1 MKKSMVFSLFVALSI
16 AVSGCGNST
25 KETASTDSTATN
37 NEEVKKK
44 EEEANAKAEAEAKAK
59 AEAEAKKKEEEEA
72 AKKAEEESKYKNAY
86 FFANEIPQIDKEQFG
101 NEGTPLSD
109 KSIEFLKKNISL
121 LPAWKPELVNE
132 VNQKVDSKIT
142 YKHLEKN
149 IDKYLEKFI
158 KVTGYIVEIE
168 EYQSDIGEVSYI
180 HVVDDEEE
188 SYVFLY
194 PGTGEL
200 LKDDDVTAVGIPLQN
215 TSFAN
220 VSGGTTRVVMAAC
233 SYIQKNQ

>member
-1 MKKSMVFSLFVALSI
+1 MKKGMVLSLLVALVLI
-16 AVSGCGNST
+16 VSGCGTSV
-25 KETASTDSTATN
+25 KETASTASTATD

-44 EEEANAKAEAEAKAK
+44 EEEAKAKAEEEAKAK
-59 AEAEAKKKEEEEA
+59 AEA
-72 AKKAEEESKYKNAY
+72 AKKAEEESKYKNVY

-109 KSIEFLKKNISL
+109 KSIEFLKTNISL
-121 LPAWKPELVNE
+121 FPALKPELVKE
-132 VNQKVDSKIT
+132 VDQKVDSKVT

-180 HVVDDEEE
+180 HVVNDEDE
-188 SYVFLY
+188 SFVFLY

-215 TSFAN
+215 TGFSN

-233 SYIQKNQ
+233 SYIKKDQ